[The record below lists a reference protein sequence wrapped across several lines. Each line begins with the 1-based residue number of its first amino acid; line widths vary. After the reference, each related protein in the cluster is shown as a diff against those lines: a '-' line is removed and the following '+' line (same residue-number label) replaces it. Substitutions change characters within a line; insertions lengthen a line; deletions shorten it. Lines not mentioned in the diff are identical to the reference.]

1 MTTVNAKSSR
11 KGKQKPPAA
20 PSTVLTITL
29 NPDKTGIL
37 IIKRGDLA
45 ALSHFTYRD
54 MKEILAAIQQGATQL
69 AEVEKNPPPKDLS
82 VATPTNT
89 IQLPET
95 NTIHAAVSD
104 NLAESEAIASP
115 STETDPLRAASHPTD
130 NTESLQFAPPL
141 GTAENASTIQLSLL

>member
-54 MKEILAAIQQGATQL
+54 MQEILAAIQQGATQL

-82 VATPTNT
+82 VTPTNT

-95 NTIHAAVSD
+95 STIRAAVSD
-104 NLAESEAIASP
+104 NLAESGAIAAP
-115 STETDPLRAASHPTD
+115 STETDPLRAAPLPTD
-130 NTESLQFAPPL
+130 NTESLQSASPL
-141 GTAENASTIQLSLL
+141 GTAENTSTIQLSLL